1 MNSKM
6 RKFTAAAAAFA
17 LAATITS
24 CSAPEAITFGKSSQ
38 TALTVDGYEIPAGI
52 FVYNEIYAY
61 NSAAYTL
68 YAQNGTY
75 PSQKDVESATI
86 ENTDA
91 AEWIQNQATDFCK
104 DFVVTEREFA
114 QIGDTLTEEEVQL
127 VKDTLDS
134 NENKEV
140 FTENGVGKDSLKA
153 IIENSYK
160 QKHVFDH
167 YFGLDSE
174 FGCTEDELKE
184 YFKDR
189 TVRVNY
195 LSISLKDSDGEDL
208 DADTKHELD
217 NKIKNYLREI
227 NEEPDD
233 LAKMQK
239 LNECRDDYQEF
250 VAELKAKAEEESG
263 ETTTTTA
270 TTTTTTSESAETTTT
285 TTDPYANE
293 VTVTKYTTTTA
304 DESNSDSATTTTTAA
319 AGTDDSKKAE
329 QDYNDFLFNELE
341 DYQAV
346 RYDYDDSTI
355 YIVIKGDISER
366 MTDDDLWSDSS
377 IDSLLQERYQQD
389 FTDKMKAIAD
399 GYATE
404 RNSKAYRKYT
414 PFKLTLDTNS

>member
-75 PSQKDVESATI
+75 PSQKDVESAKI

-127 VKDTLDS
+127 VKDNLDS

-195 LSISLKDSDGEDL
+195 FSISLKDSDGEDL

-263 ETTTTTA
+263 ETTTTT
-270 TTTTTTSESAETTTT
+270 TTTTTTSDSAETTTT

-293 VTVTKYTTTTA
+293 VTVTKYTTT
-304 DESNSDSATTTTTAA
+304 
-319 AGTDDSKKAE
+319 
-329 QDYNDFLFNELE
+329 
-341 DYQAV
+341 
-346 RYDYDDSTI
+346 I
-355 YIVIKGDISER
+355 
-366 MTDDDLWSDSS
+366 
-377 IDSLLQERYQQD
+377 
-389 FTDKMKAIAD
+389 
-399 GYATE
+399 
-404 RNSKAYRKYT
+404 
-414 PFKLTLDTNS
+414 